1 MTIMKKY
8 CDMIRIYGMSTC
20 PDCTRIKDEAVG
32 NSRYE
37 IIDIGTHAKY
47 LKEFLRLR
55 DSNPAFDPVKEK
67 GYIGIPCFL
76 LEDGTVT
83 FSAEEA
89 GLTSPCKYDGQE
101 NDPVS
106 GASCSIDG
114 KGC

>member
-1 MTIMKKY
+1 
-8 CDMIRIYGMSTC
+8 MSTC
-20 PDCTRIKDEAVG
+20 PDCTRVKEEAAG
-32 NSRYE
+32 DSRYE

-55 DSNPAFDPVKEK
+55 DSSPAFEPVKEK
-67 GYIGIPCFL
+67 GSIGIPCFL

-89 GLTSPCKYDGQE
+89 GLMFPSKYTGQTNE
-101 NDPVS
+101 PAG